1 MRKMKK
7 ILMTMMLLSVT
18 VSLVAACGNKPKAAD
33 VTATADGQVTEEV
46 SEAAADLAPDF
57 ELPAL
62 QGNTLKLSSLR
73 GKYVVLD
80 FWGSWCVW
88 CIRGIPAMKEAYAK
102 YKDKMEILGVDCRD
116 TEEKWKAAVEQHEL
130 PWLQVRCD
138 DEAMQ
143 KIGQLYNLEG
153 FPTKVVIDP
162 EGKLLKVVV
171 GEDPQFYTFLDELFA
186 E

>member
-1 MRKMKK
+1 MKRMKK
-7 ILMTMMLLSVT
+7 IVMILMLLTVT
-18 VSLVAACGNKPKAAD
+18 VSLLAACGNKPKAAEAA
-33 VTATADGQVTEEV
+33 VAAEEQAAGEV
-46 SEAAADLAPDF
+46 AEAAADLAPDF

-80 FWGSWCVW
+80 FWGS
-88 CIRGIPAMKEAYAK
+88 
-102 YKDKMEILGVDCRD
+102 KDKMEILGVDCRD
-116 TEEKWKAAVEQHEL
+116 TEERWKAAVEQNEL

-138 DEAMQ
+138 DEALQ
-143 KIGQLYNLEG
+143 TIGQLYHLQG

-162 EGKLLKVVV
+162 EGKLVKVVV

-186 E
+186 KD

>member
-18 VSLVAACGNKPKAAD
+18 VSLVAACGNKQKAAD

-102 YKDKMEILGVDCRD
+102 YKDKMEILGMDCND
-116 TEEKWKAAVEQHEL
+116 TKVKWKRAVEEHML
-130 PWLQVRCD
+130 PWKHVYVPKGSDIYD
-138 DEAMQ
+138 DYR
-143 KIGQLYNLEG
+143 ISG
-153 FPTKVVIDP
+153 FPTKVIISP
-162 EGKLLKVVV
+162 EGKVVNTV
-171 GEDPQFYTFLDELFA
+171 IGEDPMFYDMLDKLFK
-186 E
+186 